1 MDAESQTALDL
12 ARKARSR
19 GDRTASLEHFRA
31 ALAATPGQI
40 AFKLEI
46 ASDLRE
52 LGRLD
57 EAEAVLQEILRQT
70 PQHFGALVGL
80 GHTARKRNDRTASL
94 AHFEAAA
101 AADPNHVPVRL
112 EVASD
117 LRELGRLDEAAA
129 VLHSIIERQPNHFA
143 ALMALSHLARQ
154 RGDHPAAIDHLL
166 AASHAAAPNA
176 DARLALAAAFRDLA
190 QFDRSDEICRD
201 VVINSLNPS
210 KALTELGLT
219 ARARARRTE
228 AFAHFTAAVE
238 ANSRDVRAKLEL
250 ATELR
255 DRHRYDDAS
264 RLIDEAIQ
272 LEPSNV
278 HARMQRGYLQRRAGN
293 HEAARDEFRQIS
305 ETFPG
310 FLQALVE
317 LALAERALGNPL
329 KAEQILEQVIE
340 TKPNYLPALE
350 QLGELARL
358 SGNLDASIDIFHYAI
373 DLHPGSLWPY
383 LHASQSLDDVGEHAE
398 ALDLLQTA
406 TSIFGERPEITC
418 KKAELLKRTGH
429 LSDARHVVE
438 TGLKQHPHNFSVWS
452 HCVQFDLLLGN
463 FEAAAE
469 KLDTFSSEIVLE
481 LARANVFRGQLAEA
495 QYRFEEARDHYQAA
509 LALNPNDASAHAEM
523 FRVCMLLLRV
533 DEAGQHL
540 EAWTQLTTPADIA
553 RIRAPHVSQSHMGQV
568 YDEFTLNR
576 RLIDNLVDLRKL
588 PPKDRIAPLQALLRR
603 NADHSAVAIQ
613 LVIAM
618 REAKLLDLAPTGD
631 APEAPVVIPKVITQY
646 WDDPEPPE
654 DVQLLMDSWRLKH
667 NDFRHQRFDDASAKA
682 FLAQTYAPD
691 VLRAYQRA
699 GIPAEKA
706 DLFRLAYL
714 FANGGI
720 YVDADDRCLSPI
732 STVLPAHVTL
742 AVYQE
747 DYALGGLAVG
757 TLGNNFLAAAP
768 QNAVIGRALE
778 LATEALNRG
787 DTDMVWLKTGPA
799 LITRAFAEVASRT
812 PLRLSTWLK
821 NVAVLERN
829 QLSRLSAIHC
839 FTAYKKTTRH
849 WSNTVNRTRTVP
861 VLASTRPALGARIA
875 ARPSPSGAI

>member
-1 MDAESQTALDL
+1 MNTELRTALDL
-12 ARKARSR
+12 ARQARSR
-19 GDRTASLEHFRA
+19 GERTESLEHFRA
-31 ALAATPGQI
+31 ALSATPGQI
-40 AFKLEI
+40 ALKLEI

-57 EAEAVLQEILRQT
+57 EAAAVLQEVLRQT

-80 GHTARKRNDRTASL
+80 GHTARKRNDRAASL
-94 AHFEAAA
+94 AHFQAAT
-101 AADPNHVPVRL
+101 AADPNHVPVKL

-129 VLHSIIERQPNHFA
+129 VLHGIIERQPNHFA

-154 RGDHPAAIDHLL
+154 RGDRPAAIDHLL
-166 AASHAAAPNA
+166 AASHAASPNA
-176 DARLALAAAFRDLA
+176 DARLALASAFRDLS
-190 QFDRSDEICRD
+190 QFDRSEEICRE
-201 VVINSLNPS
+201 VAIKSLNPS

-219 ARARARRTE
+219 ARAQAHRTE

-255 DRHRYDDAS
+255 DRNLYDDAS

-278 HARMQRGYLQRRAGN
+278 HARMQRGYLQRRVGN
-293 HEAARDEFRQIS
+293 HEAARDEFLQVS
-305 ETFPG
+305 EIFPG

-317 LALAERALGNPL
+317 LALAERALGNL
-329 KAEQILEQVIE
+329 RKAEQILEQVVEI
-340 TKPNYLPALE
+340 KPNYLPALE
-350 QLGELARL
+350 QLGETARL
-358 SGNLDASIDIFHYAI
+358 SGNLEASIDILHHAI
-373 DLHPGSLWPY
+373 ELHPGSLWPY
-383 LHASQSLDDVGEHAE
+383 IHASQSLDDFGEHAR
-398 ALDLLQTA
+398 ALDLLQAA
-406 TSIFGERPEITC
+406 TSIFGERPEITS
-418 KKAELLKRTGH
+418 KKAELLKRAGH

-438 TGLKQHPHNFSVWS
+438 TALRQHPHNLSVWS
-452 HCVQFDLLLGN
+452 HCVQFDLLFGD
-463 FEAAAE
+463 FEAASE
-469 KLDTFSSEIVLE
+469 KLDTFSSEIVFD
-481 LARANVFRGQLAEA
+481 LARADVFRGQLAEA
-495 QYRFEEARDHYQAA
+495 QYRFEDARDHYRAA
-509 LALNPNDASAHAEM
+509 LALNPKDTWAHAEM
-523 FRVCMLLLRV
+523 FRLCMLLLRV
-533 DEAGQHL
+533 DEAGKHL
-540 EAWTQLTTPADIA
+540 EAWTRLNTPADIA

-576 RLIDNLVDLRKL
+576 RLIDDLVDLQKL
-588 PPKDRIAPLQALLRR
+588 PPKDRIAPLQELLRQ

-613 LVIAM
+613 LILAM
-618 REAKLLDLAPTGD
+618 RQAKLLDLAPPED
-631 APEAPVVIPKVITQY
+631 APEAPTAIPKVITQY

-654 DVQLLMDSWRLKH
+654 DVRLLMDSWHLKH
-667 NDFRHQRFDDASAKA
+667 KAYQYQRFDDALAKA

-699 GIPAEKA
+699 GSPAEKA
-706 DLFRLAYL
+706 DVFRLAYL
-714 FANGGI
+714 YAEGGI
-720 YVDADDRCLSPI
+720 YVDADDRCLAPI

-778 LATEALNRG
+778 LATQALNRG
-787 DTDMVWLKTGPA
+787 DSDMVWLKTGPA

-821 NVAVLERN
+821 DVAVLERN
-829 QLSRLSAIHC
+829 QLSRFSAIHC

-849 WSNTVNRTRTVP
+849 WSNTVNRTQTVP
-861 VLASTRPALGARIA
+861 VLAPAHPALGARLA
-875 ARPSPSGAI
+875 ARPSPSAAV